1 MQLDETLAASRSMK
15 GPLGAAA
22 FVVLQGLRQA
32 GAPPGEVDS
41 IATIL
46 HRWLPALPSAD
57 ADVLIQVLTR
67 RVDEARES
75 DAYAEMVR
83 LGGRL
88 TMVEAHILHDA
99 LNQQGLFSRLKHEH
113 LSSADIPYPNTD
125 VEVWVRAGDLDR
137 AKAICEAVQTDDGAA
152 PVACN
157 HCNEEN
163 PAHFAYCW
171 ACGRAIDLPAEG

>member
-32 GAPPGEVDS
+32 GAPLPEVDS

-46 HRWLPALPSAD
+46 HRWLPHLPSAD

-67 RVDEARES
+67 RVDEARET
-75 DAYAEMVR
+75 DAFAEMVR

-99 LNQQGLFSRLKHEH
+99 LNQQGVFSRLNHEH
-113 LSSADIPYPNTD
+113 LSAADIPFPNTD
-125 VEVWVRAGDLDR
+125 VEVWVRQGDLEQ
-137 AKAICEAVQTDDGAA
+137 AKAIVDSMQAEDGAA

-157 HCNEEN
+157 HCEEEN

-171 ACGRAIDLPAEG
+171 ACGRAIELPEG